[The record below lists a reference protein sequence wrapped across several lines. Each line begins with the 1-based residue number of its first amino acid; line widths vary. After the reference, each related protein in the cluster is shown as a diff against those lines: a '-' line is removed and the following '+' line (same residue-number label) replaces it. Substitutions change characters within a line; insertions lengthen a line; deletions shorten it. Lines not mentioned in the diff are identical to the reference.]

1 MMLRVV
7 AEVVVGEGEEKA
19 VGEAVAIALS
29 SVLLPE

>member
-7 AEVVVGEGEEKA
+7 AEVVVGEGEKA